1 MRHIKKSWSYSM
13 SNVISAS
20 HLTLAYDNG
29 TKEIIKDATFSIKK
43 GEFVFITGP
52 SGSGKSTLLKALYG
66 QIKASEGN
74 LVIGGLDLAT
84 ARKSKLQELRTH
96 MGIIFQDY
104 KLVNEWTVAKNV
116 VLPLMIAGYSV
127 DVQNTQAQRLLKH
140 VKLSEHAEKYP
151 LELSGGEQQRVGVAR
166 ALAKNP
172 VVILADEPTGNLD
185 DYSSNVIWDLME
197 NACQQLDTTVL
208 VVTHKIPSIFSLPYR
223 HFIIENK
230 GVYEVH

>member
-1 MRHIKKSWSYSM
+1 M
-13 SNVISAS
+13 SNVITAS
-20 HLTLAYDNG
+20 HLTLAYGNG
-29 TKEIIKDATFSIKK
+29 EKEIIKDANFSIKK

-66 QIKASEGN
+66 QIRPSAGN
-74 LVIGGLDLAT
+74 LVVGGLDLAN
-84 ARKSKLQELRTH
+84 AGQGKLQELRTH
-96 MGIIFQDY
+96 MGIMFQDY

-140 VKLSEHAEKYP
+140 VKLAEYADKYP
-151 LELSGGEQQRVGVAR
+151 YELSGGEQQRVGVAR

-197 NACQQLDTTVL
+197 NACQQLETTVL
-208 VVTHKIPSIFSLPYR
+208 VVTHKIPTIFSLPYR
-223 HFIIENK
+223 HLIIESK

>member
-1 MRHIKKSWSYSM
+1 M
-13 SNVISAS
+13 SNVIHAS
-20 HLTLAYDNG
+20 HLTLTYG
-29 TKEIIKDATFSIKK
+29 KSGKEVIKDANFSIKK

-66 QIKASEGN
+66 KLRPSEGN
-74 LVIGGLDLAT
+74 LVVGGLDLT
-84 ARKSKLQELRTH
+84 NVSKRKLQELRTH

-104 KLVNEWTVAKNV
+104 KLVNEWTVKKNV
-116 VLPLMIAGYSV
+116 VLPLMIAGYDSEI
-127 DVQNTQAQRLLKH
+127 QETQARRLLKH
-140 VKLSEHAEKYP
+140 VKLPDYGDKYP

-208 VVTHKIPSIFSLPYR
+208 VVTHKIPTIFSLPYR
-223 HFIIENK
+223 HFIIESK

>member
-1 MRHIKKSWSYSM
+1 M
-13 SNVISAS
+13 SNVIQATN
-20 HLTLAYDNG
+20 LTLAYDNG
-29 TKEIIKDATFSIKK
+29 EKEIIKDANFSIKK

-52 SGSGKSTLLKALYG
+52 SGSGKSTLLKSLYG
-66 QIKASEGN
+66 QLTPSTGSLVVGGN
-74 LVIGGLDLAT
+74 DLANI
-84 ARKSKLQELRTH
+84 RRRKLQELRTH

-104 KLVNEWTVAKNV
+104 KLVNEWTVSKNV
-116 VLPLMIAGYSV
+116 VLPLMIAGYSSEI
-127 DVQNTQAQRLLKH
+127 QETQARRLLKH
-140 VKLSEHAEKYP
+140 VKLSEHADKYP

-166 ALAKNP
+166 ALSKNP

-208 VVTHKIPSIFSLPYR
+208 VVTHKIPTIFSLPYR
-223 HFIIENK
+223 HFIIESK

>member
-1 MRHIKKSWSYSM
+1 M
-13 SNVISAS
+13 SNVINAS
-20 HLTLAYDNG
+20 NLTLTYDHG
-29 TKEIIKDATFSIKK
+29 RKEVITDVNFTVKK

-52 SGSGKSTLLKALYG
+52 SGSGKSTLLKSLYG
-66 QIKASEGN
+66 RIKPTSGN
-74 LVIGGLDLAT
+74 LVVGGVDLAHV
-84 ARKSKLQELRTH
+84 KPSKLQELRTH
-96 MGIIFQDY
+96 MGIIFQDF

-116 VLPLMIAGYSV
+116 VLPLMIAGYSL
-127 DVQNTQAQRLLKH
+127 DVQNTQAHRLLKH

-172 VVILADEPTGNLD
+172 VLILADEPTGNLD

-197 NACQQLDTTVL
+197 NACQQLETTVL
-208 VVTHKIPSIFSLPYR
+208 VVTHKIPQVFSLPYR
-223 HFIIENK
+223 HFIIEGK

>member
-1 MRHIKKSWSYSM
+1 M
-13 SNVISAS
+13 SNVIQAS
-20 HLTLAYDNG
+20 NLTLAYDDG
-29 TKEIIKDATFSIKK
+29 EKEIIKDANFSIKK

-52 SGSGKSTLLKALYG
+52 SGSGKSTLLKSLYG
-66 QIKASEGN
+66 QLKPSAGSLVVGGN
-74 LVIGGLDLAT
+74 DLSNIR
-84 ARKSKLQELRTH
+84 RKKLQELRTH

-104 KLVNEWTVAKNV
+104 KLVNEWTVSKNV
-116 VLPLMIAGYSV
+116 VLPLMIAGYSSEI
-127 DVQNTQAQRLLKH
+127 QETQARRLLKH
-140 VKLSEHAEKYP
+140 VKLSEYGDRYP

-166 ALAKNP
+166 ALSKNP

-208 VVTHKIPSIFSLPYR
+208 VVTHKIPTIFSLPYR
-223 HFIIENK
+223 HFIIESK

>member
-1 MRHIKKSWSYSM
+1 M
-13 SNVISAS
+13 SNVIHAS
-20 HLTLAYDNG
+20 HLTLTYG
-29 TKEIIKDATFSIKK
+29 KGGKEVIKDANFSIKK

-66 QIKASEGN
+66 KLKPSEGN
-74 LVIGGLDLAT
+74 LVVGGLDLANVSQ
-84 ARKSKLQELRTH
+84 RKLQELRTH

-104 KLVNEWTVAKNV
+104 KLVNEWTVKKNV
-116 VLPLMIAGYSV
+116 VLPLMIAGYATEIQ
-127 DVQNTQAQRLLKH
+127 DTQARRLLKH
-140 VKLSEHAEKYP
+140 VKLAEHADKYP

-208 VVTHKIPSIFSLPYR
+208 VVTHKIPTIFSLPYR
-223 HFIIENK
+223 HLIIESK

>member
-1 MRHIKKSWSYSM
+1 M
-13 SNVISAS
+13 SNVIHAS
-20 HLTLAYDNG
+20 HLTLAYDKG
-29 TKEIIKDATFSIKK
+29 DKEVIKDANFSIKK
-43 GEFVFITGP
+43 GDFVFITGP

-66 QIKASEGN
+66 QLKPSEGS
-74 LVIGGLDLAT
+74 LVVGGLDLSAIRP
-84 ARKSKLQELRTH
+84 AKLQELRTH
-96 MGIIFQDY
+96 LGIIFQDY
-104 KLVNEWTVAKNV
+104 KLINEWTVAKNV
-116 VLPLMIAGYSV
+116 VLPLMIAGYSPQ
-127 DVQNTQAQRLLKH
+127 VQEIQARKLLKH
-140 VKLSEHAEKYP
+140 VKLSEDAQRYP

-208 VVTHKIPSIFSLPYR
+208 VVTHKIPTIFSLPYR
-223 HFIIENK
+223 HFIIESK

>member
-1 MRHIKKSWSYSM
+1 M
-13 SNVISAS
+13 SNVIQAS
-20 HLTLAYDNG
+20 QLTLAYDNG
-29 TKEIIKDATFSIKK
+29 TKEIIKDANFTIKK

-66 QIKASEGN
+66 QLRPTSGSLVVGGN
-74 LVIGGLDLAT
+74 DLA
-84 ARKSKLQELRTH
+84 RIGRSKLQELRTH

-104 KLVNEWTVAKNV
+104 KLVNEWTVSKNV
-116 VLPLMIAGYSV
+116 VLPLMIAGYSNEIQ
-127 DVQNTQAQRLLKH
+127 DTQASRLLKH
-140 VKLSEHAEKYP
+140 VKLSEHADKYP

-166 ALAKNP
+166 ALSKNP

-208 VVTHKIPSIFSLPYR
+208 VVTHKIPTIFSLPYR
-223 HFIIENK
+223 HFIIESK

>member
-1 MRHIKKSWSYSM
+1 M
-13 SNVISAS
+13 SNVISVS
-20 HLTLAYDNG
+20 HLTLAYDDG
-29 TKEIIKDATFSIKK
+29 AKEIIKDVNFNIKK

-52 SGSGKSTLLKALYG
+52 SGSGKSTLLKAMYG
-66 QIKASEGN
+66 QIKPTEGSL
-74 LVIGGLDLAT
+74 LVGGLDLAS

-104 KLVNEWTVAKNV
+104 KLVNEWTVSKNV
-116 VLPLMIAGYSV
+116 VLPLMIAGYSI
-127 DVQNTQAQRLLKH
+127 DVQNTQSQRLLKH
-140 VKLSEHAEKYP
+140 VKLSEHGDKYP

-208 VVTHKIPSIFSLPYR
+208 VVTHKIPAIFSLPYR

>member
-1 MRHIKKSWSYSM
+1 M
-13 SNVISAS
+13 SNIIQATN
-20 HLTLAYDNG
+20 LTLSYDDG
-29 TKEIIKDATFSIKK
+29 LSEIIKDASFSIKK

-66 QIKASEGN
+66 QLKPSHGSLIVGGN
-74 LVIGGLDLAT
+74 NLANI
-84 ARKSKLQELRTH
+84 RRSKLQELRTH
-96 MGIIFQDY
+96 MGMIFQDY
-104 KLVNEWTVAKNV
+104 QLINEWTVAKNV
-116 VLPLMIAGYSV
+116 VLPLMIAGYSNE
-127 DVQNTQAQRLLKH
+127 VQETQARRLLKH
-140 VKLSEHAEKYP
+140 VKLAEYADRYP

-166 ALAKNP
+166 ALSKNP

-208 VVTHKIPSIFSLPYR
+208 VVTHKIPTIFSLPYR
-223 HFIIENK
+223 HFIIEAR

>member
-1 MRHIKKSWSYSM
+1 M
-13 SNVISAS
+13 SNVIQAS
-20 HLTLAYDNG
+20 QLTLAYDNG
-29 TKEIIKDATFSIKK
+29 AKEIIKDANFSIKK

-66 QIKASEGN
+66 QLKPTAGSLVVGGN
-74 LVIGGLDLAT
+74 DLAYIR
-84 ARKSKLQELRTH
+84 RKKLQELRTH

-104 KLVNEWTVAKNV
+104 KLVNEWTVSKNV
-116 VLPLMIAGYSV
+116 VLPLMIAGYSNEI
-127 DVQNTQAQRLLKH
+127 QETQARRLLKH
-140 VKLSEHAEKYP
+140 VKLSEHGDKYP

-166 ALAKNP
+166 ALSKNP

-208 VVTHKIPSIFSLPYR
+208 VVTHKIPTIFSLPYR
-223 HFIIENK
+223 HFIIESK

>member
-1 MRHIKKSWSYSM
+1 M
-13 SNVISAS
+13 SNVIRAS
-20 HLTLAYDNG
+20 NLTLAYENG
-29 TKEIIKDATFSIKK
+29 DKEIIKDANFSIKK

-52 SGSGKSTLLKALYG
+52 SGSGKSTLLKSLYG
-66 QIKASEGN
+66 QLKPSEGS
-74 LVIGGLDLAT
+74 LVVGGFDLANI
-84 ARKSKLQELRTH
+84 RQKKLQELRTH

-104 KLVNEWTVAKNV
+104 KLVNEWTVSKNV
-116 VLPLMIAGYSV
+116 VLPLMIAGYSTE
-127 DVQNTQAQRLLKH
+127 VQETQARRLLSH
-140 VKLSEHAEKYP
+140 VKLTGIADKYP

-197 NACQQLDTTVL
+197 SACQQLDTTVL
-208 VVTHKIPSIFSLPYR
+208 VVTHKIPTIFSLPYR
-223 HFIIENK
+223 HFIIESK

>member
-1 MRHIKKSWSYSM
+1 M
-13 SNVISAS
+13 SNVIHAS
-20 HLTLAYDNG
+20 HLSLTYGNAG
-29 TKEIIKDATFSIKK
+29 KEVIKDANFSIKK

-66 QIKASEGN
+66 KLKPSEGTLVVGGQN
-74 LVIGGLDLAT
+74 LANIRPG
-84 ARKSKLQELRTH
+84 KLQELRTH

-104 KLVNEWTVAKNV
+104 KLVNEWTVKKNV
-116 VLPLMIAGYSV
+116 VLPLMIAGYPTEI
-127 DVQNTQAQRLLKH
+127 QETQAYRLLKH
-140 VKLSEHAEKYP
+140 VKLAEYADKYP

-166 ALAKNP
+166 ALSKNP

-208 VVTHKIPSIFSLPYR
+208 VVTHKIPTIFSLPYR
-223 HFIIENK
+223 HFIIESK